1 MQGDCYVFDR
11 RAALNH
17 SLQSCRQWCFNC
29 RRALSPAGSS
39 RRTVRSRALSVV
51 CCVWLRALT
60 VPAVHWSPGSVRD
73 DVSAVRGG
81 CFVRALLRFAH
92 GGAAGQL
99 PNSPTAVRDAAAE
112 FPHGVWRA
120 SVLVSLHRASA
131 GRHKTAR
138 SRAPR
143 RVVFYPRRV
152 WMLNAHRRLQFRHAS
167 AQTLVDPT
175 TGYATGKTDA
185 PYIVCTGSDQRS
197 FKLAA
202 GYACAA
208 GPVRERAWPFGTR
221 SF

>member
-81 CFVRALLRFAH
+81 RFVRALLRFAL
-92 GGAAGQL
+92 GGAAEQL

-120 SVLVSLHRASA
+120 SVLVSLQQGGVWGVGRRVLLLNKKVNTERKPRRGFEESA
-131 GRHKTAR
+131 NWYQRHVAVSANCNLRRVLHR
-138 SRAPR
+138 SRG
-143 RVVFYPRRV
+143 
-152 WMLNAHRRLQFRHAS
+152 QS
-167 AQTLVDPT
+167 
-175 TGYATGKTDA
+175 
-185 PYIVCTGSDQRS
+185 RS
-197 FKLAA
+197 
-202 GYACAA
+202 
-208 GPVRERAWPFGTR
+208 R
-221 SF
+221 S

>member
-120 SVLVSLHRASA
+120 SVLVSLQQGGVWGVGRRVLTLASALRASA
-131 GRHKTAR
+131 GRRKTAR
-138 SRAPR
+138 SRRAPR
-143 RVVFYPRRV
+143 LFSTRGGCGYSMRIGVFSF
-152 WMLNAHRRLQFRHAS
+152 A
-167 AQTLVDPT
+167 TLMP
-175 TGYATGKTDA
+175 K
-185 PYIVCTGSDQRS
+185 P
-197 FKLAA
+197 
-202 GYACAA
+202 
-208 GPVRERAWPFGTR
+208 
-221 SF
+221 